1 MEKKRSFLGFLAS
14 LFIVFFTANA
24 FAAGYTCDELKKYT
38 SCNAGYYLN
47 GTAVGNACVKCPD
60 AYPNSDG
67 GTTVGVTACYSN
79 TKSRAWTGSQVNGTT
94 PTNCASVTEWNSCS
108 VAACSYV
115 AYANSAGTGD
125 GTIKSGCSTNNANC
139 TKTPKTVSAS
149 SGSYVSGTS
158 CLTCSSFNSSYPK
171 SDGGNISSAYCYA
184 EKTKTGDQVNGSTP
198 ANCASVT
205 AWNTCTPGT
214 CTYKDY
220 YSATDTTCTPTNC
233 TKTPKSVTANANYY
247 VNGATCS
254 ACSGVASGAYPK
266 SDGGNI
272 SSGSCYATKTKT
284 GNQNNGATPTNCASV
299 TAWNACTPGTCT
311 YKDYYTATDTT
322 CTPTDCTKTPKTVT
336 AATNSYVDGTTC
348 KTCSSYNS
356 TYPKSDGG
364 SIGYA
369 NCYREQTKTGQQ
381 VNGSTP
387 SGCYSVTAWN
397 SCTPGTCTY
406 KDYLSATDTTCTAN
420 DCTKT
425 AKTVTA
431 GSGNYVSG
439 ATCPVCD
446 ASYPISPQGNSYAA
460 NQCYRNCTTTDV
472 ANSKTVSGTVT
483 KGGTNTCMATAC
495 KEGYYY
501 KDGVCNV
508 CPANAECDPN
518 PNPKPITCD
527 DGYTL
532 NDAGTGCTAN
542 TYNVTYSCAPGT
554 GTVAGNT
561 ATYNLSYSPKASSCT
576 APSKHQ
582 FVGWTISGTS
592 TVVTPGASFTWKY
605 LENKT
610 FTAKYEA
617 TSCDSGQYLS
627 GGACVSCPSG
637 YTASDLNATSNTQC
651 YKTCSQSCVSPSCP
665 DNSTECTFD
674 TTAKWTGKQYYNSST
689 CQINDGQKSDCPI
702 ATLSCKRNYY
712 TNGSVCSACSSL
724 GDGSYNLSLSTNN
737 SSPNGCYAMCKI
749 PCTQQTCPA
758 HATCTHG
765 EEVSA
770 GGKYY
775 PSDQCTAPGV
785 SCSITVTPDEGYECN
800 GGTCNPIVTP
810 VVLNRNYD
818 TSDSTAVTTIY
829 QKYSTGWYSNSAA
842 TTTLSKATVPTRANY
857 NFLGYY
863 TARTGGSQVIAAD
876 GTLPANTTYKTA
888 TSVTLYAQWSLNN
901 TDCQA
906 GKYYNGSS
914 HVTCPAGKYCPGTG
928 STPIG
933 TAGCAVN
940 CPADA
945 ADGTVTS
952 DAGASLATACRT
964 VRTNQNLS
972 DNSGRGDQT
981 CYYNTQNT
989 NYSSTCTIKIT
1000 ACNAGYY
1007 REQENST
1014 TCSSTDIGEYSPA
1027 NDLEKHLCKNLSGA
1041 ATDVTTAAKNSGAA
1055 TLCYNPCGNVTITNG
1070 TRVPVNEKEFY
1081 DGSKIPACTYTT
1093 NCNTGYQASGTTC
1106 VAKVLTITLNH
1117 NNGTAN
1123 STIYLK
1129 YADGWYSNAAASSK
1143 ITTVT
1148 VPSKGDGM
1156 AFEGY
1161 VSTNND
1167 VVVGSDGKLTT
1178 NYTVFSAN
1186 ATITAQYGNRTAIH
1200 CDAGKYYEGGSKT
1213 TCTTCPAGSYCPG
1226 VDTFVGVES
1235 PRGINT
1241 CASLGGTYTHAEG
1254 AAATVVS
1261 SSAGATGPAGCYAT
1275 NVAYTSPSNTA
1286 SGSQT
1291 CYFNESTM
1299 SYGEGNCKDK
1309 VVLRCAGGYWRA
1321 NAADTDCVAVGIGYY
1336 SAPSAITRTACPN
1349 LSTATGVKT
1358 FKDTSETVT
1367 QCYRSNTWY
1376 QGQHSG
1382 HRRSCYHTADASDTD
1397 ENTGYS
1403 YNCDVSVIVTC
1414 DAGYYDDGSYKN
1426 ADGERDCKAV
1436 TDKNSYSPAQSF
1448 FTSEEAQPNQET
1460 PGSSTKL
1467 HNCPETKSIAN
1478 GTARRVFNSTWTAS
1492 DYAVCEYKAATC
1504 DAGYRAITS
1513 GAIAKCVWDD
1523 PDACPEGFYC
1533 PDGGEEPLECPK
1545 DKAGRDGT
1553 TEVGAKSIDQ
1563 CFIAY
1568 DPYSAFQ
1575 NGTGSAICNY
1585 SGDSKDYTRCH
1596 DITAKSCNA
1605 GYYYR
1610 DAGSATCVE
1619 VVSGNY
1625 SPAGNIQQISCPSGG
1640 NGSNQ
1645 FAANWDA
1652 CYKNCEITV
1661 AHSSTVAA
1669 KDNTVFGI
1677 SANGYAACSFH
1688 VTCQT
1693 GYSPNNNDT
1702 AAPTC
1707 DANRYTVTL
1716 DKNGG
1721 DGNVAASI
1729 ECTFDSGACAL
1740 PATTGLTRA
1749 GYSVGAK
1756 WCTAK
1761 DGTGTC
1767 YNGGTTVTTN
1777 ISANGTAT
1785 TLYAIWTP
1793 NVYQITLKHAD
1804 ATVAG
1809 APATAYLKYATGW
1822 FADNSATLPLSQMSK
1837 TPEKTG
1843 YEFAGYKTAN
1853 NTVIVDANGMFQTTQ
1868 AALTFTT
1875 AAADVTVVWSAG
1887 NTKCAAGTYYQGT
1900 GATCLPCTDNHYC
1913 PGGSFATDGGQA
1925 GLNECRDNGKTAA
1938 DAHASSETQCFKE
1951 DLPTYVAAHGKGTQK
1966 CYFDTE
1972 NLTYSAECTDKFI
1985 TSCDAGYWQE
1995 NKSPVQTAP
2004 DCAAV
2009 GNGYYSA
2016 ENLTERTA
2024 CPNGGTT
2031 AETTA
2036 ATVQRC
2042 YKSGMDYAA
2051 EFGTGTQRCYYSSG
2065 DGAAAIYN
2073 RDCDT
2078 KTINKCRGGYWLN
2091 TEITAEDCSPVGYDH
2106 YSETDDTARHACEG
2120 GGKTNSEITSSPL
2133 ACYKDSEEYTAT
2145 HGGGFRTCYYTSGTG
2160 ASALYETSCETPTL
2174 TYCNGGYYADVTINT
2189 DDCIEAGYGFW
2200 SPAPT
2205 PSHLAESLERT
2216 SCAEGETTATATS
2229 ESADACYTCP
2239 AGQICNPDNPN
2250 KPQTCSDA
2258 TKGTHP
2264 NSDAG
2269 NTDVNGCW
2277 RECALAANAAT
2288 MKGHDYYGKPDTCEI
2303 DRCKSGYTYN
2313 AATQACEICPEGT
2326 FCGGGEGGD
2335 DDCPAGQNCDTPKS
2349 CADLGDGSWKYSD
2362 VGATGPKSCYRKC
2375 ESYALD
2381 GGTAVPVN
2389 ERAYYANQCE
2399 YKGVDEEGNP
2409 CDIDDGTCVT
2419 TSCKP
2424 SYEMIGG
2431 KCVACNRD
2439 HALSYK
2445 TTGNCMVESCEA
2457 GWHPYGQ
2464 SCETDI
2470 TECSAPNALRAEKQ
2484 WDYKKNSYGICL
2496 IKECEDGFHIS
2507 SNACVADVQECVVEH
2522 GTGEK
2527 EWNHTTN
2534 TWGECVATSCD
2545 PGFTNDPY
2553 ETNEPTKQCG
2563 HCKNKFGVKGELA
2576 ASSYSRG
2583 CTISACMYQ
2592 GEMYNLENNECNPIC
2607 DVNGYEDETG
2617 TMKWNPVTHKC
2628 ERKCKEGYVMW

>member
-24 FAAGYTCDELKKYT
+24 FAAGYTCNDLKKYT
-38 SCNAGYYLN
+38 SCNANYYLN
-47 GTAVGNACVKCPD
+47 GTDVGNACIACTSGYTKAADSNVGAQYCTQSCTVNCKQQTCPANATCTHGTETD
-60 AYPNSDG
+60 TGTRNQTQAAGVCSATQPTCSITISCKASYYKTSSNTCQACDTGQYSTNGATSCSPCTNKPANSSYTGNAASNSCPWSCNANYTKNAAGTACTPDSYTISYTLNG
-67 GTTVGVTACYSN
+67 GTNASSGVPTSYTYGSGATINGIPTRSGYTFAGWCTSSALTSCSMTQTISATSTGPKTFYAKWTQCTACS
-79 TKSRAWTGSQVNGTT
+79 
-94 PTNCASVTEWNSCS
+94 PT
-108 VAACSYV
+108 
-115 AYANSAGTGD
+115 
-125 GTIKSGCSTNNANC
+125 NANC
-139 TKTPKTVSAS
+139 TLSVVGNVCTYTTTCK
-149 SGSYVSGTS
+149 GSYYNLQNSGKYNPS
-158 CLTCSSFNSSYPK
+158 CSSCPTGTYTPNGNTATTCSTCTNTKPANSSY
-171 SDGGNISSAYCYA
+171 SGNASS
-184 EKTKTGDQVNGSTP
+184 
-198 ANCASVT
+198 
-205 AWNTCTPGT
+205 
-214 CTYKDY
+214 
-220 YSATDTTCTPTNC
+220 
-233 TKTPKSVTANANYY
+233 
-247 VNGATCS
+247 
-254 ACSGVASGAYPK
+254 
-266 SDGGNI
+266 
-272 SSGSCYATKTKT
+272 
-284 GNQNNGATPTNCASV
+284 
-299 TAWNACTPGTCT
+299 NACPWKCNT
-311 YKDYYTATDTT
+311 
-322 CTPTDCTKTPKTVT
+322 
-336 AATNSYVDGTTC
+336 
-348 KTCSSYNS
+348 
-356 TYPKSDGG
+356 
-364 SIGYA
+364 GYH
-369 NCYREQTKTGQQ
+369 T
-381 VNGSTP
+381 
-387 SGCYSVTAWN
+387 
-397 SCTPGTCTY
+397 
-406 KDYLSATDTTCTAN
+406 
-420 DCTKT
+420 
-425 AKTVTA
+425 
-431 GSGNYVSG
+431 
-439 ATCPVCD
+439 
-446 ASYPISPQGNSYAA
+446 
-460 NQCYRNCTTTDV
+460 
-472 ANSKTVSGTVT
+472 
-483 KGGTNTCMATAC
+483 
-495 KEGYYY
+495 
-501 KDGVCNV
+501 
-508 CPANAECDPN
+508 
-518 PNPKPITCD
+518 
-527 DGYTL
+527 
-532 NDAGTGCTAN
+532 NDAGTACEADCSTSRACATDFSGYTGTYDQCAQNQSSKCTRACSGNNTSACPSNADCTYNSSYLYYYPNSGTCPVSNFSCKANYYKNGSVCTGCQSGYTSPAGSTSSTQCTKSCEVSCSGNDTANCPSNASCTYNSTKTYDGTQVQGSSCVTDVSSTVCPRTGFSCNSGYYKDTDNSCAKIPTGGKPCADGSIGLCCDEGYTKSADGRSCTAN
-542 TYNVTYSCAPGT
+542 TYNVTYSCGSGT

-561 ATYNLSYSPKASSCT
+561 ATYNVSYSPKPDSCT

-582 FVGWTISGTS
+582 FVGWIVSGITPEY
-592 TVVTPGASFTWKY
+592 VVTPGASFTWTY

-610 FTAKYEA
+610 FTAKYEP
-617 TSCDSGQYLS
+617 TSCDSGEFLS
-627 GGACVSCPSG
+627 NGTCVSCPSG

-651 YKTCSQSCVSPSCP
+651 YKTCENSCVSPTCP
-665 DNSTECTFD
+665 ENSTECTFD

-712 TNGSVCSACSSL
+712 TNGSLCSACSSL
-724 GDGSYNLSLSTNN
+724 GDGSYNMSLSTNN
-737 SSPNGCYAMCKI
+737 SSPNGCYAVCKI
-749 PCTQQTCPA
+749 PCTQQECPA

-775 PSDQCTAPGV
+775 PSEDCTAPGI
-785 SCSITVTPDEGYECN
+785 SCTIEITPDEGYECN

-818 TSDSTAVTTIY
+818 ASDNTAVATIY
-829 QKYSTGWYSNSAA
+829 HKYETGWYSNSAA
-842 TTTLSKATVPTRANY
+842 TTTLSKATVPTRTNY

-863 TARTGGSQVIAAD
+863 TARTGGTRIIAAD
-876 GTLPANTTYKTA
+876 GTLPANTTYKTSA
-888 TSVTLYAQWSLNN
+888 TITLYAQWESSA
-901 TDCQA
+901 TPCQA
-906 GKYYNGSS
+906 GKYYDGTN
-914 HVTCPAGKYCPGTG
+914 HVECPAGKYCPGTG
-928 STPIG
+928 TSPYG
-933 TAGCAVN
+933 TAGCAVS

-945 ADGTVTS
+945 SNGTVSSPKGSSAITACGTTRANQTLSDGTGRYTQYCLY
-952 DAGASLATACRT
+952 DATKRT
-964 VRTNQNLS
+964 
-972 DNSGRGDQT
+972 
-981 CYYNTQNT
+981 
-989 NYSSTCTIKIT
+989 YSVSCEVVNVT

-1007 REQENST
+1007 LANST
-1014 TCSSTDIGEYSPA
+1014 DKTCTGVPRGEYSGTDA
-1027 NDLEKHLCKNLSGA
+1027 LEKYSCQSLSGA
-1041 ATDVTTAAKNSGAA
+1041 NANTTTAEDKASTP
-1055 TLCYNPCGNVTITNG
+1055 TLCYNTCQATAIENGQMIPTNAQEFFNG
-1070 TRVPVNEKEFY
+1070 TT
-1081 DGSKIPACTYTT
+1081 IPACTYTPQ
-1093 NCNTGYQASGTTC
+1093 CN
-1106 VAKVLTITLNH
+1106 
-1117 NNGTAN
+1117 AN
-1123 STIYLK
+1123 
-1129 YADGWYSNAAASSK
+1129 YA
-1143 ITTVT
+1143 
-1148 VPSKGDGM
+1148 P
-1156 AFEGY
+1156 
-1161 VSTNND
+1161 
-1167 VVVGSDGKLTT
+1167 
-1178 NYTVFSAN
+1178 N
-1186 ATITAQYGNRTAIH
+1186 AT
-1200 CDAGKYYEGGSKT
+1200 KT
-1213 TCTTCPAGSYCPG
+1213 QCIWADPDKCPAGYYC
-1226 VDTFVGVES
+1226 
-1235 PRGINT
+1235 
-1241 CASLGGTYTHAEG
+1241 
-1254 AAATVVS
+1254 
-1261 SSAGATGPAGCYAT
+1261 
-1275 NVAYTSPSNTA
+1275 
-1286 SGSQT
+1286 
-1291 CYFNESTM
+1291 
-1299 SYGEGNCKDK
+1299 
-1309 VVLRCAGGYWRA
+1309 
-1321 NAADTDCVAVGIGYY
+1321 
-1336 SAPSAITRTACPN
+1336 AP
-1349 LSTATGVKT
+1349 
-1358 FKDTSETVT
+1358 
-1367 QCYRSNTWY
+1367 
-1376 QGQHSG
+1376 
-1382 HRRSCYHTADASDTD
+1382 
-1397 ENTGYS
+1397 
-1403 YNCDVSVIVTC
+1403 
-1414 DAGYYDDGSYKN
+1414 
-1426 ADGERDCKAV
+1426 
-1436 TDKNSYSPAQSF
+1436 
-1448 FTSEEAQPNQET
+1448 
-1460 PGSSTKL
+1460 
-1467 HNCPETKSIAN
+1467 
-1478 GTARRVFNSTWTAS
+1478 
-1492 DYAVCEYKAATC
+1492 
-1504 DAGYRAITS
+1504 
-1513 GAIAKCVWDD
+1513 D
-1523 PDACPEGFYC
+1523 PIEC
-1533 PDGGEEPLECPK
+1533 PDGGTS
-1545 DKAGRDGT
+1545 DT
-1553 TEVGAKSIDQ
+1553 GATSIEQ
-1563 CFIAY
+1563 CYKVY
-1568 DPYSAFQ
+1568 DPYSEFQ
-1575 NGTGSAICNY
+1575 NGTGSAVCYYLKTAQTANKY
-1585 SGDSKDYTRCH
+1585 SKCQN
-1596 DITAKSCNA
+1596 IQAKTCNA

-1610 DAGSATCVE
+1610 DIGTTTCIP

-1625 SPAGNIQQISCPSGG
+1625 SPEGPLGQTACPAGG
-1640 NGSNQ
+1640 NGSNE

-1661 AHSSTVAA
+1661 AHSSTIAA

-1677 SANGYAACSFH
+1677 SANAYAACSFH

-1707 DANRYTVTL
+1707 DANHYTVTL

-1721 DGNVAASI
+1721 EGNVAASI

-1749 GYSVGAK
+1749 GYSVGTK

-1777 ISANGTAT
+1777 ISSNGTAT

-1809 APATAYLKYATGW
+1809 TPATAYMKYATGW

-1843 YEFAGYKTAN
+1843 YEFAGYKAAN

-1868 AALTFTT
+1868 SALTFTT

-1972 NLTYSAECTDKFI
+1972 NLTYSVECTDKFI

-2091 TEITAEDCSPVGYDH
+2091 TEITDEDCSSVGYDH

-2145 HGGGFRTCYYTSGTG
+2145 HGGGFRTCYYTGGTG

-2239 AGQICNPDNPN
+2239 AGQICSPDNPN

-2264 NSDAG
+2264 NSDTG

-2335 DDCPAGQNCDTPKS
+2335 DDCPAGQNCDAPKS
-2349 CADLGDGSWKYSD
+2349 CADLGDGGWKYSD

-2381 GGTAVPVN
+2381 GGTAIPVN

-2409 CDIDDGTCVT
+2409 CDIDDGACVT

-2470 TECSAPNALRAEKQ
+2470 TECPAPNALRAEKQ

-2522 GTGEK
+2522 GIGEK